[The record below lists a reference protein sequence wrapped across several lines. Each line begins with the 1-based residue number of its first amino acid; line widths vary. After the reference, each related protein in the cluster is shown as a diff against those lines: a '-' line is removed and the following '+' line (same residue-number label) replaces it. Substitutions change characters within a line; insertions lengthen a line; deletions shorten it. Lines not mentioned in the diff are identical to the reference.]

1 MNFFSVIACFSEKI
15 SKFAANF
22 KNMQEDK
29 SDIMDEDL
37 LEGESYNSS
46 SEVNEVYPNAEVRVT
61 RAQYST
67 LHIKRLVEERK
78 ELIIDPDFQRGNVW
92 AKKQGAELVESIL
105 MGIPI
110 PVMYLFEMRDGKKQ
124 VVDGRQRISA
134 ILDFLNNKLVLR
146 DLKILVGYNDCRFS
160 DLDAKMQGIFEDSQM
175 YFYIIQPPTPERVK
189 YDIFDRVNRGGT
201 RLTNQE
207 MRNALYRGKST
218 RLISE
223 LSKTDEFLRAT
234 GRGISPKR
242 MKDNYVILRS
252 ISFYLLFQKSETVLE
267 QNGEA
272 IEYKS
277 DIDDFLAKMMIFI
290 NEKASDELI
299 ADCKTMF
306 LRAMNNSYEIM
317 GEDAYRFAAYEEKDG
332 RPRKRPINMPLF
344 EMLVYIFSYECVSVN
359 PQITRNSINRFKA
372 SYDYQNMLMSNVDSS
387 TNVAERFN
395 AAKKLIEQIKN
406 DTANNH
412 Q

>member
-1 MNFFSVIACFSEKI
+1 MS
-15 SKFAANF
+15 
-22 KNMQEDK
+22 EDK
-29 SDIMDEDL
+29 NINMEEDL

-46 SEVNEVYPNAEVRVT
+46 AEVNEVYPNAEVRVT

-67 LHIKRLVEERK
+67 LHIKRLVEDRK

-110 PVMYLFEMRDGKKQ
+110 PVMYLFEMRDGSKQ
-124 VVDGRQRISA
+124 VVDGRQRIAA
-134 ILDFLNNKLVLR
+134 ILDFLNDKLILR
-146 DLKILVGYNDCRFS
+146 DLKILPEYNNFKFS

-223 LSKTDEFLRAT
+223 LSKSEEFLRAT
-234 GRGISPKR
+234 GHGISSKR
-242 MKDNYVILRS
+242 QKDNYVVLRS
-252 ISFYLLFQKSETVLE
+252 ISFYLLYKKSEIVLK
-267 QNGEA
+267 QNGES

-299 ADCKTMF
+299 ADCRAMF
-306 LRAMNNSYEIM
+306 LRTMNNSYDIM
-317 GEDAYRFAAYEEKDG
+317 GEDAYRFAAYEDENGKS
-332 RPRKRPINMPLF
+332 RKRPINMPLF
-344 EMLVYIFSYECVSVN
+344 EMLVFIFSDDCVTTNKLV
-359 PQITRNSINRFKA
+359 TRNAINKFKE
-372 SYDYQNMLMSNVDSS
+372 SYDYQKMLMSNVDSS
-387 TNVAERFN
+387 TNVTERFTT
-395 AAKKLIEQIKN
+395 ALKLIKQIKD
-406 DTANNH
+406 DTSNNN

>member
-1 MNFFSVIACFSEKI
+1 MS
-15 SKFAANF
+15 
-22 KNMQEDK
+22 EDK
-29 SDIMDEDL
+29 NINMEEDL

-46 SEVNEVYPNAEVRVT
+46 AEVNEVYPNAEVRVT

-67 LHIKRLVEERK
+67 LHIKRLVEDRK

-110 PVMYLFEMRDGKKQ
+110 PVMYLFEMRDGSKQ
-124 VVDGRQRISA
+124 VVDGRQRIAA
-134 ILDFLNNKLVLR
+134 ILDFLNDKLILR
-146 DLKILVGYNDCRFS
+146 DLKILPEYNNFKFS

-223 LSKTDEFLRAT
+223 LSKSEEFLRAT
-234 GRGISPKR
+234 GHGISSKR
-242 MKDNYVILRS
+242 QKDNYVVLRS
-252 ISFYLLFQKSETVLE
+252 ISFYLLYKKSEIVLR
-267 QNGEA
+267 QNGES

-299 ADCKTMF
+299 ADCRAMF
-306 LRAMNNSYEIM
+306 LRAMNNSYDIM
-317 GEDAYRFAAYEEKDG
+317 GEDAYRFAAYEDENGKS
-332 RPRKRPINMPLF
+332 RKRPINMPLF
-344 EMLVYIFSYECVSVN
+344 EMLVFIFSDDCVTTNKLV
-359 PQITRNSINRFKA
+359 TRNAINKFKE
-372 SYDYQNMLMSNVDSS
+372 SYDYQKMLMSNVDSS
-387 TNVAERFN
+387 TNVTERFTT
-395 AAKKLIEQIKN
+395 ALKLIKQIKD
-406 DTANNH
+406 DTSNNN

>member
-1 MNFFSVIACFSEKI
+1 
-15 SKFAANF
+15 
-22 KNMQEDK
+22 MQEDR
-29 SDIMDEDL
+29 DIDRYDDL

-46 SEVNEVYPNAEVRVT
+46 AEVNEVYPNAEVRVT

-67 LHIKRLVEERK
+67 LHIKRLVEDRK

-105 MGIPI
+105 MGLPI

-134 ILDFLNNKLVLR
+134 ILDFLNDKLVLK
-146 DLKILVGYNDCRFS
+146 DLKILPEYNDCKFS

-223 LSKTDEFLRAT
+223 LSKTEEFLRAT
-234 GRGISPKR
+234 GHGISPKR
-242 MKDNYVILRS
+242 KKDNYVVLRT
-252 ISFYLLFQKSETVLE
+252 ISFYLLYRKADVVLK

-299 ADCKTMF
+299 ADCRTMF
-306 LRAMNNSYEIM
+306 LRAMNNSYRIM
-317 GEDAYRFAAYEEKDG
+317 GEDAYRFAAYEDESGKS
-332 RPRKRPINMPLF
+332 RKRPINMPLF
-344 EMLVYIFSYECVSVN
+344 EMLAYIFSDDCVTNNS
-359 PQITRNSINRFKA
+359 QITRDAINKFKDT
-372 SYDYQNMLMSNVDSS
+372 YDYQKMLMSNVDSS
-387 TNVAERFN
+387 TNVTERFST
-395 AAKKLIEQIKN
+395 AKKLLEQIKH
-406 DTANNH
+406 DTANID
-412 Q
+412 

>member
-1 MNFFSVIACFSEKI
+1 
-15 SKFAANF
+15 
-22 KNMQEDK
+22 MQEDR
-29 SDIMDEDL
+29 DIDRYDDL

-46 SEVNEVYPNAEVRVT
+46 AEVNEVYPNAEVRVT

-67 LHIKRLVEERK
+67 LHIKRLVEDRK

-134 ILDFLNNKLVLR
+134 ILDFLNDKLVLK
-146 DLKILVGYNDCRFS
+146 DLKILPEYNDCKFS

-223 LSKTDEFLRAT
+223 LSKTEEFLRAT
-234 GRGISPKR
+234 GHGISPKR
-242 MKDNYVILRS
+242 KKDNYVILRT
-252 ISFYLLFQKSETVLE
+252 ISFYLLYRKADVVLK

-299 ADCKTMF
+299 ADCRTMF
-306 LRAMNNSYEIM
+306 LRAMNNSYRIM
-317 GEDAYRFAAYEEKDG
+317 GEDAYRFAAYEDG
-332 RPRKRPINMPLF
+332 SGKSRKRPINMPLF
-344 EMLVYIFSYECVSVN
+344 EMLAYIFSDDCVTNNS
-359 PQITRNSINRFKA
+359 QITRDAINKFKDT
-372 SYDYQNMLMSNVDSS
+372 YDYQKMLMSNVDSS
-387 TNVAERFN
+387 TNVSERFST
-395 AAKKLIEQIKN
+395 AKKLLEQIKH
-406 DTANNH
+406 DTANID
-412 Q
+412 

>member
-1 MNFFSVIACFSEKI
+1 
-15 SKFAANF
+15 
-22 KNMQEDK
+22 MQEDR
-29 SDIMDEDL
+29 DIDRYDDL

-46 SEVNEVYPNAEVRVT
+46 AEVNEVYPNAEVRVT

-67 LHIKRLVEERK
+67 LHIKRLVEDRK

-134 ILDFLNNKLVLR
+134 ILDFLNDKLVLK
-146 DLKILVGYNDCRFS
+146 DLKILPEYNDCKFS

-223 LSKTDEFLRAT
+223 LSKTEEFLRAT
-234 GRGISPKR
+234 GHGISPKR
-242 MKDNYVILRS
+242 KKDNYVVLRT
-252 ISFYLLFQKSETVLE
+252 ISFYLLYRKADIVLK

-299 ADCKTMF
+299 ADCRTMF
-306 LRAMNNSYEIM
+306 LRAMNNSYRIM
-317 GEDAYRFAAYEEKDG
+317 GEDAYRFAAYEDESGKS
-332 RPRKRPINMPLF
+332 RKRPINMPLF
-344 EMLVYIFSYECVSVN
+344 EMLAYIFSDDCVTNNS
-359 PQITRNSINRFKA
+359 QITRDAINKFKDT
-372 SYDYQNMLMSNVDSS
+372 YDYQKMLMSNVDSS
-387 TNVAERFN
+387 TNVSERFST
-395 AAKKLIEQIKN
+395 AKKLLEQIKH
-406 DTANNH
+406 DTANID
-412 Q
+412 

>member
-1 MNFFSVIACFSEKI
+1 
-15 SKFAANF
+15 
-22 KNMQEDK
+22 MQKDNDINKEDV
-29 SDIMDEDL
+29 L

-46 SEVNEVYPNAEVRVT
+46 AEVNEVYPNAEVRVT

-134 ILDFLNNKLVLR
+134 ILDFLNDKLVLR
-146 DLKILVGYNDCRFS
+146 DLKILPEYNDCKFS
-160 DLDAKMQGIFEDSQM
+160 DLDVKMQGIFEDSQM

-223 LSKTDEFLRAT
+223 LSKSEEFLRAT
-234 GRGISPKR
+234 GHGISPKR
-242 MKDNYVILRS
+242 QKDNYVVLRT
-252 ISFYLLFQKSETVLE
+252 ISFYLLYKKFDLIIK
-267 QNGEA
+267 QNGEP

-299 ADCKTMF
+299 ADCRTMF
-306 LRAMNNSYEIM
+306 LRAMNNSYDIM
-317 GEDAYRFAAYEEKDG
+317 GEDAYRFDAYEDEYG
-332 RPRKRPINMPLF
+332 ESRKRPINMPLF
-344 EMLVYIFSYECVSVN
+344 EMLVYIFSDDCVTKNIKVTRIA
-359 PQITRNSINRFKA
+359 ITKFKDT
-372 SYDYQNMLMSNVDSS
+372 YDYQKMLMNNVDSS
-387 TNVAERFN
+387 TNVTERFS
-395 AAKKLIEQIKN
+395 AAKKLLEQIRY
-406 DTANNH
+406 DTANNN
-412 Q
+412 

>member
-1 MNFFSVIACFSEKI
+1 
-15 SKFAANF
+15 
-22 KNMQEDK
+22 MQEDR
-29 SDIMDEDL
+29 DIDRYDDL

-46 SEVNEVYPNAEVRVT
+46 AEVNEVYPNAEVRVT

-67 LHIKRLVEERK
+67 LHIKRLVEDRK

-134 ILDFLNNKLVLR
+134 ILDFLNDKLVLK
-146 DLKILVGYNDCRFS
+146 DLKILPEYNDCKFS

-223 LSKTDEFLRAT
+223 LSKAEEFLRAT
-234 GRGISPKR
+234 GHGISPKR
-242 MKDNYVILRS
+242 KKDNYVVLRT
-252 ISFYLLFQKSETVLE
+252 ISFYLLYKKADVVLK

-299 ADCKTMF
+299 ADCRTMF
-306 LRAMNNSYEIM
+306 LRAMNNSYRIM
-317 GEDAYRFAAYEEKDG
+317 GEDAYRFAAYEDESGKS
-332 RPRKRPINMPLF
+332 RKRPINMPLF
-344 EMLVYIFSYECVSVN
+344 EMLAYVFSDDCVTNNS
-359 PQITRNSINRFKA
+359 QITRDAINKFKDT
-372 SYDYQNMLMSNVDSS
+372 YDYQKMLMSNVDSS
-387 TNVAERFN
+387 TNVSERFST
-395 AAKKLIEQIKN
+395 AKKLLEQIKH
-406 DTANNH
+406 DTANID
-412 Q
+412 

>member
-1 MNFFSVIACFSEKI
+1 
-15 SKFAANF
+15 
-22 KNMQEDK
+22 MQEDR
-29 SDIMDEDL
+29 DIDRYDDL

-46 SEVNEVYPNAEVRVT
+46 AEVNEVYPNAEVRLT

-67 LHIKRLVEERK
+67 LHIKRLVEDRK

-134 ILDFLNNKLVLR
+134 ILDFLNDKLVLK
-146 DLKILVGYNDCRFS
+146 DLKILPEYNDCKFS

-223 LSKTDEFLRAT
+223 LSKTEEFLRAT
-234 GRGISPKR
+234 GHGISPKR
-242 MKDNYVILRS
+242 KKDNYVILRT
-252 ISFYLLFQKSETVLE
+252 ISFYLLYRKADVVLK

-299 ADCKTMF
+299 ADCRTMF
-306 LRAMNNSYEIM
+306 LRAMNNSYRIM
-317 GEDAYRFAAYEEKDG
+317 GEDAYRFAAYEDESGKS
-332 RPRKRPINMPLF
+332 RKRPINMPLF
-344 EMLVYIFSYECVSVN
+344 EMLAYIFSDDCVTNNS
-359 PQITRNSINRFKA
+359 QITRDAINKFKDT
-372 SYDYQNMLMSNVDSS
+372 YDYQKMLMSNVDSS
-387 TNVAERFN
+387 TNVSERFST
-395 AAKKLIEQIKN
+395 AKKLLEQIKH
-406 DTANNH
+406 DTANID
-412 Q
+412 

>member
-1 MNFFSVIACFSEKI
+1 ME
-15 SKFAANF
+15 
-22 KNMQEDK
+22 
-29 SDIMDEDL
+29 EDL

-46 SEVNEVYPNAEVRVT
+46 AEVNEVYPNAEVRVT

-67 LHIKRLVEERK
+67 LHIKRLVEDRK

-110 PVMYLFEMRDGKKQ
+110 PVMYLFEMRDGSKQ
-124 VVDGRQRISA
+124 VVDGRQRIAA
-134 ILDFLNNKLVLR
+134 ILDFLNDKLILR
-146 DLKILVGYNDCRFS
+146 DLKILPEYNNFKFS

-223 LSKTDEFLRAT
+223 LSKSEEFLRAT
-234 GRGISPKR
+234 GHGISSKR
-242 MKDNYVILRS
+242 QKDNYVVLRS
-252 ISFYLLFQKSETVLE
+252 ISFYLLYKKSEIVLK
-267 QNGEA
+267 QNGES

-299 ADCKTMF
+299 ADCRAMF
-306 LRAMNNSYEIM
+306 LRAMNNSYDIM
-317 GEDAYRFAAYEEKDG
+317 GEDAYRFAAYEDENGKS
-332 RPRKRPINMPLF
+332 RKRPINMPLF
-344 EMLVYIFSYECVSVN
+344 EMLVFIFSDDCVTTNKLV
-359 PQITRNSINRFKA
+359 TRNAINKFKE
-372 SYDYQNMLMSNVDSS
+372 SYDYQKMLMSNVDSS
-387 TNVAERFN
+387 TNVTERFTT
-395 AAKKLIEQIKN
+395 ALKLIKQIKD
-406 DTANNH
+406 DTSNNN

>member
-1 MNFFSVIACFSEKI
+1 
-15 SKFAANF
+15 
-22 KNMQEDK
+22 MQEDR
-29 SDIMDEDL
+29 DIDRYDDL

-46 SEVNEVYPNAEVRVT
+46 AEVNEVYPNAEVRVT

-67 LHIKRLVEERK
+67 LHIKRLVEDRK

-134 ILDFLNNKLVLR
+134 ILDFLNDKLVLKN
-146 DLKILVGYNDCRFS
+146 LKILPEYNDCKFS

-223 LSKTDEFLRAT
+223 LSKTEEFLRAT
-234 GRGISPKR
+234 GHGISPKR
-242 MKDNYVILRS
+242 KKDNYVVLRT
-252 ISFYLLFQKSETVLE
+252 ISFYLLYRKADVVLK

-299 ADCKTMF
+299 ADCRTMF
-306 LRAMNNSYEIM
+306 LRAMNNSYRIM
-317 GEDAYRFAAYEEKDG
+317 GEDAYRFAAYEDESGKS
-332 RPRKRPINMPLF
+332 RKRPINMPLF
-344 EMLVYIFSYECVSVN
+344 EMLAYIFSDDCVTNNS
-359 PQITRNSINRFKA
+359 QITRDAINKFKDT
-372 SYDYQNMLMSNVDSS
+372 YDYQKMLMSNVDSS
-387 TNVAERFN
+387 TNVTERFST
-395 AAKKLIEQIKN
+395 AKKLLEQIKH
-406 DTANNH
+406 DTANID
-412 Q
+412 

>member
-1 MNFFSVIACFSEKI
+1 
-15 SKFAANF
+15 
-22 KNMQEDK
+22 MQEDR
-29 SDIMDEDL
+29 DIDRYDDL

-46 SEVNEVYPNAEVRVT
+46 AEVNEVYPNAEVRVT

-67 LHIKRLVEERK
+67 LHIKRLVEDRK

-134 ILDFLNNKLVLR
+134 ILDFLNDKLVLK
-146 DLKILVGYNDCRFS
+146 DLKILPEYNDCKFS

-223 LSKTDEFLRAT
+223 LSKAEEFFRAT
-234 GRGISPKR
+234 GHGISPKR
-242 MKDNYVILRS
+242 KKDNYVVLRT
-252 ISFYLLFQKSETVLE
+252 ISFYLLYKKADVVLK

-299 ADCKTMF
+299 ADCRTMF
-306 LRAMNNSYEIM
+306 LRAMNNSYRIM
-317 GEDAYRFAAYEEKDG
+317 GEDAYRFAAYEDESGKS
-332 RPRKRPINMPLF
+332 RKRPINMPLF
-344 EMLVYIFSYECVSVN
+344 EMLAYVFSDDCVTNNS
-359 PQITRNSINRFKA
+359 QITRDAINKFKDT
-372 SYDYQNMLMSNVDSS
+372 YDYQKMLMSNVDSS
-387 TNVAERFN
+387 TNVSERFST
-395 AAKKLIEQIKN
+395 AKKLLEQIKH
-406 DTANNH
+406 DTANID
-412 Q
+412 

>member
-1 MNFFSVIACFSEKI
+1 MS
-15 SKFAANF
+15 
-22 KNMQEDK
+22 EDK
-29 SDIMDEDL
+29 NINMEEDL

-46 SEVNEVYPNAEVRVT
+46 AEVNEVYPNAEVRVT

-67 LHIKRLVEERK
+67 LHIKRLVEDRK

-110 PVMYLFEMRDGKKQ
+110 PVMYLFEMRDGSKQ
-124 VVDGRQRISA
+124 VVDGRQRIAA
-134 ILDFLNNKLVLR
+134 ILDFLNDKLILR
-146 DLKILVGYNDCRFS
+146 DLRILPEYNNFKFS
-160 DLDAKMQGIFEDSQM
+160 DLDAKMQGIFEDSQL

-223 LSKTDEFLRAT
+223 LSKSEEFLRAT
-234 GRGISPKR
+234 GHGISSKR
-242 MKDNYVILRS
+242 QKDNYVVLRS
-252 ISFYLLFQKSETVLE
+252 ISFYLLYRKSEIVLK
-267 QNGEA
+267 QNGES

-299 ADCKTMF
+299 ADCRAMF
-306 LRAMNNSYEIM
+306 LRAMNNSYDIM
-317 GEDAYRFAAYEEKDG
+317 GEDAYRFAAYEDENGKS
-332 RPRKRPINMPLF
+332 RKRPINMPLF
-344 EMLVYIFSYECVSVN
+344 EMLVFIFSDDCVTTNKLV
-359 PQITRNSINRFKA
+359 TRNAINKFKE
-372 SYDYQNMLMSNVDSS
+372 SYDYQKMLMSNVDSS
-387 TNVAERFN
+387 TNVTERFTT
-395 AAKKLIEQIKN
+395 ALKLIKQIKD
-406 DTANNH
+406 DTSNNN

>member
-1 MNFFSVIACFSEKI
+1 MP
-15 SKFAANF
+15 
-22 KNMQEDK
+22 EDK
-29 SDIMDEDL
+29 NINIDEDF

-46 SEVNEVYPNAEVRVT
+46 KEVTEVYPNAEVRVT

-67 LHIKRLVEERK
+67 LHIKRLVEDRK

-92 AKKQGAELVESIL
+92 AKKQGSELVESIL

-110 PVMYLFEMRDGKKQ
+110 PVMYLFEMKDGKKQ
-124 VVDGRQRISA
+124 VVDGRQRITA
-134 ILDFLNNKLVLR
+134 ILDFLNGKLVLK
-146 DLKILVGYNDCRFS
+146 DLKILPSYNNCKFS
-160 DLDAKMQGIFEDSQM
+160 DLDMKMQGLFEDSQM

-223 LSKTDEFLRAT
+223 LSKSEEFLKAT
-234 GRGISPKR
+234 GNGISSKR
-242 MKDNYVILRS
+242 QKDNYVILRS
-252 ISFYLLFQKSETVLE
+252 ISFWLLYRKWDVVLA

-299 ADCKTMF
+299 AECRSMF
-306 LRAMNNSYEIM
+306 LRAMKNSFEIM
-317 GEDAYRFAAYEEKDG
+317 GEDAYRFAAYKDENG
-332 RPRKRPINMPLF
+332 KSRKRPINMPLF
-344 EMLVYIFSYECVSVN
+344 EMLVYVFSDECVSIDSQV
-359 PQITRNSINRFKA
+359 TRKAIAKFKNTF
-372 SYDYQNMLMSNVDSS
+372 DYQKMLMSNVDSS
-387 TNVAERFN
+387 TNVVGRFE
-395 AAKKLIEQIKN
+395 AALNLIEQIKK
-406 DTANNH
+406 
-412 Q
+412 

>member
-1 MNFFSVIACFSEKI
+1 MIISRKKFNF
-15 SKFAANF
+15 AN
-22 KNMQEDK
+22 KELHKDVLYMQENIDNNIN
-29 SDIMDEDL
+29 SDSDL

-46 SEVNEVYPNAEVRVT
+46 AEVKEVYPNAEVRVT

-67 LHIKRLVEERK
+67 LHIKRLVENRE
-78 ELIIDPDFQRGNVW
+78 ELIIDPDFQRENVW
-92 AKKQGAELVESIL
+92 KNKQGAELVESIL

-134 ILDFLNNKLVLR
+134 ILDFLNDKLVLK
-146 DLKILVGYNDCRFS
+146 DLKILPEYNLCKFS

-218 RLISE
+218 KLISD
-223 LSKTDEFLRAT
+223 LSKSEPFLKAT
-234 GRGISPKR
+234 GRGISSNR
-242 MKDNYVILRS
+242 QKDNYVILRS
-252 ISFYLLFQKSETVLE
+252 ISFYLLYRKSDLVLE
-267 QNGEA
+267 QNGEP
-272 IEYKS
+272 IDYKS

-299 ADCKTMF
+299 EDCRSMF
-306 LRAMNNSYEIM
+306 LRAMNNSYDIM
-317 GEDAYRFAAYEEKDG
+317 GEDAYRFAAYEDENGKS
-332 RPRKRPINMPLF
+332 RKRPINMPLF
-344 EMLVYIFSYECVSVN
+344 EMLVYIFSDSSVTKN
-359 PQITRNSINRFKA
+359 TLITRNAINKFKE
-372 SYDYQNMLMSNVDSS
+372 SYDRKIMMMSNVDSS
-387 TNVAERFN
+387 TNVTERFTN
-395 AAKKLIEQIKN
+395 AKEIIKQIIH
-406 DTANNH
+406 DTSNNN

>member
-1 MNFFSVIACFSEKI
+1 
-15 SKFAANF
+15 
-22 KNMQEDK
+22 MQEDR
-29 SDIMDEDL
+29 DIDRYDDL

-46 SEVNEVYPNAEVRVT
+46 AEVNEVYPNAEVRVT

-67 LHIKRLVEERK
+67 LHIKRLVEDRK

-134 ILDFLNNKLVLR
+134 ILDFLNDKLVLK
-146 DLKILVGYNDCRFS
+146 DLKILPEYNDCKFS

-223 LSKTDEFLRAT
+223 LSKTEEFLRAT
-234 GRGISPKR
+234 GHGISPKR
-242 MKDNYVILRS
+242 KKDNYVVLRT
-252 ISFYLLFQKSETVLE
+252 ISFYLLYRKADVVLK

-299 ADCKTMF
+299 ADCRTMF
-306 LRAMNNSYEIM
+306 LCAMNNSYRIM
-317 GEDAYRFAAYEEKDG
+317 GEDAYRFVAYEDESGKS
-332 RPRKRPINMPLF
+332 RKRPINMPLF
-344 EMLVYIFSYECVSVN
+344 EMLAYIFSDDCVTNNS
-359 PQITRNSINRFKA
+359 QITRDAINKFKDT
-372 SYDYQNMLMSNVDSS
+372 YDYQKMLMSNVDSS
-387 TNVAERFN
+387 TNVTERFST
-395 AAKKLIEQIKN
+395 AKKLLEQIKH
-406 DTANNH
+406 DTANID
-412 Q
+412 

>member
-1 MNFFSVIACFSEKI
+1 
-15 SKFAANF
+15 
-22 KNMQEDK
+22 MQEDPYVNK
-29 SDIMDEDL
+29 DEEL

-46 SEVNEVYPNAEVRVT
+46 SEVNQVYPNAEVRVT

-78 ELIIDPDFQRGNVW
+78 ELVIDPDFQRGNVW

-134 ILDFLNNKLVLR
+134 ILDFLNDKLFLK
-146 DLKILVGYNDCRFS
+146 DLKILPEYNDCKFS

-223 LSKTDEFLRAT
+223 LSKTEEFLKAT
-234 GRGISPKR
+234 GHGISPKR
-242 MKDNYVILRS
+242 KKDHYVILRT
-252 ISFYLLFQKSETVLE
+252 ISFYLLYKKADIVLA
-267 QNGEA
+267 QNGEI

-277 DIDDFLAKMMIFI
+277 DIDDFLAKMMVFV

-299 ADCKTMF
+299 DDCRKKF
-306 LRAMNNSYEIM
+306 LCAMNNSYSIM
-317 GEDAYRFAAYEEKDG
+317 GEDAYRFAAFEDENGKS
-332 RPRKRPINMPLF
+332 RKRPINMPLF
-344 EMLVYIFSYECVSVN
+344 EMLAYIFSDDCVTN
-359 PQITRNSINRFKA
+359 NTQITRDTINKFKDT
-372 SYDYQNMLMSNVDSS
+372 YEYQKMLMSNVDSS
-387 TNVAERFN
+387 TNVTERFST
-395 AAKKLIEQIKN
+395 AKKLLEQIKH
-406 DTANNH
+406 DTANIY
-412 Q
+412 

>member
-1 MNFFSVIACFSEKI
+1 MP
-15 SKFAANF
+15 
-22 KNMQEDK
+22 EDK
-29 SDIMDEDL
+29 NINIDEDF

-46 SEVNEVYPNAEVRVT
+46 KEVTEVYPNAEVRVT

-67 LHIKRLVEERK
+67 LHIKRLVEDRK

-92 AKKQGAELVESIL
+92 AKKQGSELVESIL

-110 PVMYLFEMRDGKKQ
+110 PVMYLFEMKDGKKQ
-124 VVDGRQRISA
+124 VVDGRQRITA
-134 ILDFLNNKLVLR
+134 ILDFLNGKLVLK
-146 DLKILVGYNDCRFS
+146 DLKILPSYNNCKFS
-160 DLDAKMQGIFEDSQM
+160 DLDMKMQGLFEDSQM

-223 LSKTDEFLRAT
+223 LSKSEEFLKAT
-234 GRGISPKR
+234 GYGISSKR
-242 MKDNYVILRS
+242 QKDNYVILRS
-252 ISFYLLFQKSETVLE
+252 ISFWLLYRKWEVVLA

-299 ADCKTMF
+299 AECRSMF
-306 LRAMNNSYEIM
+306 LRAMKNSFEIM
-317 GEDAYRFAAYEEKDG
+317 GEDAYRFAAYKDENG
-332 RPRKRPINMPLF
+332 KSRKRPINMPLF
-344 EMLVYIFSYECVSVN
+344 EMLVYVFSDECVSIDSQV
-359 PQITRNSINRFKA
+359 TRMAIAKFKNTF
-372 SYDYQNMLMSNVDSS
+372 DYQKMLMSNVDSS
-387 TNVAERFN
+387 TNVVGRFE
-395 AAKKLIEQIKN
+395 AARNLIEQIKK
-406 DTANNH
+406 
-412 Q
+412 

>member
-1 MNFFSVIACFSEKI
+1 
-15 SKFAANF
+15 
-22 KNMQEDK
+22 MQEDR
-29 SDIMDEDL
+29 DIDRYDDL

-46 SEVNEVYPNAEVRVT
+46 AEVNEVYPNAEVRVT

-67 LHIKRLVEERK
+67 LHIKRLVEDRK

-134 ILDFLNNKLVLR
+134 ILDFLNDKLVLK
-146 DLKILVGYNDCRFS
+146 DLKILPEYNDCKFS

-223 LSKTDEFLRAT
+223 LSKTEEFLRAT
-234 GRGISPKR
+234 GHGISPKR
-242 MKDNYVILRS
+242 KKDNYVVLRT
-252 ISFYLLFQKSETVLE
+252 ISFYLLYRKADVVLK

-277 DIDDFLAKMMIFI
+277 DIDDLLAKMMIFI

-299 ADCKTMF
+299 ADCRTMF
-306 LRAMNNSYEIM
+306 LRAMNNSYRIM
-317 GEDAYRFAAYEEKDG
+317 GEDAYRFAAYEDESGKS
-332 RPRKRPINMPLF
+332 RKRPINMPLF
-344 EMLVYIFSYECVSVN
+344 EMLAYIFSDDCVTNNS
-359 PQITRNSINRFKA
+359 QITRDAINKFKDT
-372 SYDYQNMLMSNVDSS
+372 YDYQKMLMSNVDSS
-387 TNVAERFN
+387 TNVTERFST
-395 AAKKLIEQIKN
+395 AKKLLEQIKH
-406 DTANNH
+406 DTANID
-412 Q
+412 

>member
-1 MNFFSVIACFSEKI
+1 
-15 SKFAANF
+15 
-22 KNMQEDK
+22 MQEDR
-29 SDIMDEDL
+29 DIDRYDDL

-46 SEVNEVYPNAEVRVT
+46 AEVNEVYPNAEVRVT

-67 LHIKRLVEERK
+67 LHIKRLVEDRK

-134 ILDFLNNKLVLR
+134 ILDFLNDKLVLK
-146 DLKILVGYNDCRFS
+146 DLKILPEYNDCKFS

-223 LSKTDEFLRAT
+223 LSKTEEFLRAT
-234 GRGISPKR
+234 GHGISPKR
-242 MKDNYVILRS
+242 KKDNYVVLRT
-252 ISFYLLFQKSETVLE
+252 ISFYLLYRKADVVLK

-299 ADCKTMF
+299 ADCRTMF
-306 LRAMNNSYEIM
+306 LRAMNNSYRIM
-317 GEDAYRFAAYEEKDG
+317 GEDAYRFAAYEDESGKS
-332 RPRKRPINMPLF
+332 RKRPINMPLF
-344 EMLVYIFSYECVSVN
+344 EMLAYIFSDDCVTNNS
-359 PQITRNSINRFKA
+359 QITRDAINKFKDT
-372 SYDYQNMLMSNVDSS
+372 YDYQKMLISNVDSS
-387 TNVAERFN
+387 TNVSERFST
-395 AAKKLIEQIKN
+395 AKKLLEQIKH
-406 DTANNH
+406 DTANID
-412 Q
+412 

>member
-1 MNFFSVIACFSEKI
+1 
-15 SKFAANF
+15 
-22 KNMQEDK
+22 MQENIDNNIN
-29 SDIMDEDL
+29 SDSDL

-46 SEVNEVYPNAEVRVT
+46 AEVKEVYPNAEVRVT

-67 LHIKRLVEERK
+67 LHIKRLVENRE
-78 ELIIDPDFQRGNVW
+78 ELIIDPDFQRENVW
-92 AKKQGAELVESIL
+92 KNKQGAELVESIL

-134 ILDFLNNKLVLR
+134 ILDFLNDKLVLK
-146 DLKILVGYNDCRFS
+146 DLKILPEYNLCKFS

-218 RLISE
+218 KLISD
-223 LSKTDEFLRAT
+223 LSKSEPFLKAT
-234 GRGISPKR
+234 GRGISSNR
-242 MKDNYVILRS
+242 QKDNYVILRS
-252 ISFYLLFQKSETVLE
+252 ISFYLLYRKSDLVLE
-267 QNGEA
+267 QNGEP
-272 IEYKS
+272 IDYKS

-299 ADCKTMF
+299 EDCRSMF
-306 LRAMNNSYEIM
+306 LRAMNNSYYIM
-317 GEDAYRFAAYEEKDG
+317 GEDAYRFAAYEDENGKS
-332 RPRKRPINMPLF
+332 RKRPINMPLF
-344 EMLVYIFSYECVSVN
+344 EMLVYIFSDSSVTKN
-359 PQITRNSINRFKA
+359 TLITRNAINKFKE
-372 SYDYQNMLMSNVDSS
+372 SYDRKIMMMSNVDSS
-387 TNVAERFN
+387 TNVTERFTN
-395 AAKKLIEQIKN
+395 AKEIIKQIIH
-406 DTANNH
+406 DTSNNN

>member
-1 MNFFSVIACFSEKI
+1 MP
-15 SKFAANF
+15 
-22 KNMQEDK
+22 EDK
-29 SDIMDEDL
+29 NINIDEDF

-46 SEVNEVYPNAEVRVT
+46 KEVTEVYPNAEVRVT

-67 LHIKRLVEERK
+67 LHIKRLVEDRK

-92 AKKQGAELVESIL
+92 AKKQGSELVESIL

-110 PVMYLFEMRDGKKQ
+110 PVMYLFEMKDGKKQ
-124 VVDGRQRISA
+124 VVDGRQRITA
-134 ILDFLNNKLVLR
+134 ILDFLNGKLVLK
-146 DLKILVGYNDCRFS
+146 DLKILPSYNNCKFS
-160 DLDAKMQGIFEDSQM
+160 DLDMKMQGLFEDSQM

-223 LSKTDEFLRAT
+223 LSKSEEFLKAT
-234 GRGISPKR
+234 GNGISSKR
-242 MKDNYVILRS
+242 QKDNYVILRS
-252 ISFYLLFQKSETVLE
+252 ISFWLLYRKWDVVLA

-299 ADCKTMF
+299 AECRSMF
-306 LRAMNNSYEIM
+306 LRAMKNSFEIM
-317 GEDAYRFAAYEEKDG
+317 GEDAYRFAAYKDENG
-332 RPRKRPINMPLF
+332 KSRKRPINMPLF
-344 EMLVYIFSYECVSVN
+344 EMLVYVFSDECVSIDSQV
-359 PQITRNSINRFKA
+359 TRKAIAKFKNTF
-372 SYDYQNMLMSNVDSS
+372 DYQKMLMSNVDSS
-387 TNVAERFN
+387 TNVVGRFE
-395 AAKKLIEQIKN
+395 AARNLIEQIKK
-406 DTANNH
+406 
-412 Q
+412 

>member
-1 MNFFSVIACFSEKI
+1 
-15 SKFAANF
+15 
-22 KNMQEDK
+22 MQEDR
-29 SDIMDEDL
+29 DIDRYDDL

-46 SEVNEVYPNAEVRVT
+46 AEVNEVYPNAEVRVT

-67 LHIKRLVEERK
+67 LHIKRLVEDRK

-134 ILDFLNNKLVLR
+134 ILDFLNDKLVLK
-146 DLKILVGYNDCRFS
+146 DLKILPEYNDCKFS

-223 LSKTDEFLRAT
+223 LSKTEEFLRAT
-234 GRGISPKR
+234 GHGISPKR
-242 MKDNYVILRS
+242 KKDNYVVLRT
-252 ISFYLLFQKSETVLE
+252 ISFYLLYRKADVVLK

-299 ADCKTMF
+299 ADCRTIF
-306 LRAMNNSYEIM
+306 LRAMNNSYRIM
-317 GEDAYRFAAYEEKDG
+317 GEDAYRFAAYEDESGKS
-332 RPRKRPINMPLF
+332 RKRPINMPLF
-344 EMLVYIFSYECVSVN
+344 EMLAYIFSDDCVTNNS
-359 PQITRNSINRFKA
+359 QITRDAINKFKDT
-372 SYDYQNMLMSNVDSS
+372 YDYQKMLMSNVDSS
-387 TNVAERFN
+387 TNVSERFST
-395 AAKKLIEQIKN
+395 AKKLLEQIKH
-406 DTANNH
+406 DTANID
-412 Q
+412 

>member
-1 MNFFSVIACFSEKI
+1 MS
-15 SKFAANF
+15 
-22 KNMQEDK
+22 EDK
-29 SDIMDEDL
+29 NINMEEEL

-46 SEVNEVYPNAEVRVT
+46 AEVNEVYPNAEVRVT

-67 LHIKRLVEERK
+67 LHIKRLVEDRK

-110 PVMYLFEMRDGKKQ
+110 PVMYLFEMRDGSKQ
-124 VVDGRQRISA
+124 VVDGRQRIAA
-134 ILDFLNNKLVLR
+134 ILDFLNDKLILR
-146 DLKILVGYNDCRFS
+146 DLKILPEYNNFKFS

-223 LSKTDEFLRAT
+223 LSKSEEFLRAT
-234 GRGISPKR
+234 GHGISSKR
-242 MKDNYVILRS
+242 QKDNYVVLRS
-252 ISFYLLFQKSETVLE
+252 ISFYLLYKKSEIVLK
-267 QNGEA
+267 QNGES

-299 ADCKTMF
+299 ADCRAMF
-306 LRAMNNSYEIM
+306 LRAMNNSYDIM
-317 GEDAYRFAAYEEKDG
+317 GEDAYRFAAYEDENGKS
-332 RPRKRPINMPLF
+332 RKRPINMPLF
-344 EMLVYIFSYECVSVN
+344 EMLVFIFSDDCVTTNKLV
-359 PQITRNSINRFKA
+359 TRNAINKFKE
-372 SYDYQNMLMSNVDSS
+372 SYDYQKMLMSNVDSS
-387 TNVAERFN
+387 TNVTERFTT
-395 AAKKLIEQIKN
+395 ALKLIKQIKD
-406 DTANNH
+406 DTSNNN

>member
-1 MNFFSVIACFSEKI
+1 MS
-15 SKFAANF
+15 
-22 KNMQEDK
+22 EDK
-29 SDIMDEDL
+29 NINMEEDL

-46 SEVNEVYPNAEVRVT
+46 AEVNEVYPNAEVRVT

-67 LHIKRLVEERK
+67 LHIKRLVEDRK

-110 PVMYLFEMRDGKKQ
+110 PVMYLFEMRDGSKQ
-124 VVDGRQRISA
+124 VVDGRQRIAA
-134 ILDFLNNKLVLR
+134 ILDFLNDKLILR
-146 DLKILVGYNDCRFS
+146 DLRILPEYNNFKFS
-160 DLDAKMQGIFEDSQM
+160 DLDAKMQGIFEDAQM

-223 LSKTDEFLRAT
+223 LSKSEEVLRAT
-234 GRGISPKR
+234 GHGISSKR
-242 MKDNYVILRS
+242 QKDNYVVLRS
-252 ISFYLLFQKSETVLE
+252 ISFYLLYKKSEIVLK
-267 QNGEA
+267 QNGES

-299 ADCKTMF
+299 ADCRAMF
-306 LRAMNNSYEIM
+306 LRAMNNSYDIM
-317 GEDAYRFAAYEEKDG
+317 GEDAYRFAAYEDENGKS
-332 RPRKRPINMPLF
+332 RKRPINMPLF
-344 EMLVYIFSYECVSVN
+344 EMLVFIFSDDCVTTNKFV
-359 PQITRNSINRFKA
+359 TRNAINKFKE
-372 SYDYQNMLMSNVDSS
+372 SYDYQKMLMSNVDSS
-387 TNVAERFN
+387 TNVTERFTT
-395 AAKKLIEQIKN
+395 ALKLIKQIKD
-406 DTANNH
+406 DTSNNN

>member
-1 MNFFSVIACFSEKI
+1 MP
-15 SKFAANF
+15 
-22 KNMQEDK
+22 EDK
-29 SDIMDEDL
+29 NINIDEDF

-46 SEVNEVYPNAEVRVT
+46 KEVTEVYPNAEVRVT

-67 LHIKRLVEERK
+67 LHIKRLVEDRK

-92 AKKQGAELVESIL
+92 AKKQGSELVESIL

-110 PVMYLFEMRDGKKQ
+110 PVMYLFEMKDGKKQ
-124 VVDGRQRISA
+124 VVDGRQRITA
-134 ILDFLNNKLVLR
+134 ILDFLNGKLVLK
-146 DLKILVGYNDCRFS
+146 DLKILPSYNNCKFS
-160 DLDAKMQGIFEDSQM
+160 DLDMKMQGLFEDSQM

-223 LSKTDEFLRAT
+223 LSKSEEFLKAT
-234 GRGISPKR
+234 GNGISSKR
-242 MKDNYVILRS
+242 QKDNYVILRS
-252 ISFYLLFQKSETVLE
+252 ISFWLLYRKWDVVLA

-299 ADCKTMF
+299 AECRSMF
-306 LRAMNNSYEIM
+306 LRAMKNSFEIM
-317 GEDAYRFAAYEEKDG
+317 GEDAYRFAAYKDENG
-332 RPRKRPINMPLF
+332 KSKKRPINMPLF
-344 EMLVYIFSYECVSVN
+344 EMLVYVFSDECVSIDSQV
-359 PQITRNSINRFKA
+359 TRKAIAKFKNTF
-372 SYDYQNMLMSNVDSS
+372 DYQKMLMSNVDSS
-387 TNVAERFN
+387 TNVVGRFE
-395 AAKKLIEQIKN
+395 AARNLIEQIKK
-406 DTANNH
+406 
-412 Q
+412 

>member
-1 MNFFSVIACFSEKI
+1 
-15 SKFAANF
+15 
-22 KNMQEDK
+22 MQEDR
-29 SDIMDEDL
+29 DIDRYDDL
-37 LEGESYNSS
+37 LEGESYNFSA
-46 SEVNEVYPNAEVRVT
+46 EVNEVYPNAEVRVT

-67 LHIKRLVEERK
+67 LHIKRLVEDRK

-134 ILDFLNNKLVLR
+134 ILDFLNDKLVLK
-146 DLKILVGYNDCRFS
+146 DLKILPEYNDCKFS

-223 LSKTDEFLRAT
+223 LSKTEEFLRAT
-234 GRGISPKR
+234 GHGISPKR
-242 MKDNYVILRS
+242 KKDNYVILRT
-252 ISFYLLFQKSETVLE
+252 ISFYLLYRKADVVLK

-299 ADCKTMF
+299 ADCRTMF
-306 LRAMNNSYEIM
+306 LRAMNNSYRIM
-317 GEDAYRFAAYEEKDG
+317 GEDAYRFAAYEDESGKS
-332 RPRKRPINMPLF
+332 RKRPINMPLF
-344 EMLVYIFSYECVSVN
+344 EMLAYIFSDDCVTNNS
-359 PQITRNSINRFKA
+359 QITRDAINKFKDT
-372 SYDYQNMLMSNVDSS
+372 YDYQKMLMSNVDSS
-387 TNVAERFN
+387 TNVSERFST
-395 AAKKLIEQIKN
+395 AKKLLEQIKH
-406 DTANNH
+406 DTANID
-412 Q
+412 

>member
-1 MNFFSVIACFSEKI
+1 ME
-15 SKFAANF
+15 
-22 KNMQEDK
+22 
-29 SDIMDEDL
+29 EDL

-46 SEVNEVYPNAEVRVT
+46 AEVNEVYPNAEVRVT

-67 LHIKRLVEERK
+67 LHIKRLVEDRK

-110 PVMYLFEMRDGKKQ
+110 PVMYLFEMRDGSKQ
-124 VVDGRQRISA
+124 VVDGRQRIAA
-134 ILDFLNNKLVLR
+134 ILDFLNDKLILR
-146 DLKILVGYNDCRFS
+146 DLKILPEYNNFKFS

-223 LSKTDEFLRAT
+223 LSKSEEFLRAT
-234 GRGISPKR
+234 GHGISSKR
-242 MKDNYVILRS
+242 QKDNYVVLRS
-252 ISFYLLFQKSETVLE
+252 ISFYLLYKKSEFVLK
-267 QNGEA
+267 QNGES

-299 ADCKTMF
+299 ADCRAMF
-306 LRAMNNSYEIM
+306 LRAMNNSYDIM
-317 GEDAYRFAAYEEKDG
+317 GEDAYRFAAYEDENGKS
-332 RPRKRPINMPLF
+332 RKRPINMPLF
-344 EMLVYIFSYECVSVN
+344 EMLVFIFSDDCVTTNKFV
-359 PQITRNSINRFKA
+359 TRNAINKFKE
-372 SYDYQNMLMSNVDSS
+372 SYDYQKMLMSNVDSS
-387 TNVAERFN
+387 TNVTERFTT
-395 AAKKLIEQIKN
+395 ALKLIKQIKD
-406 DTANNH
+406 DTSNNN

>member
-1 MNFFSVIACFSEKI
+1 
-15 SKFAANF
+15 
-22 KNMQEDK
+22 MQEDR
-29 SDIMDEDL
+29 DIDRYDDL

-46 SEVNEVYPNAEVRVT
+46 AEVNEVYPNAEVRVT

-67 LHIKRLVEERK
+67 LHIKRLVEDRK

-134 ILDFLNNKLVLR
+134 ILDFLNDKLVLK
-146 DLKILVGYNDCRFS
+146 DLKILPEYNDCKFS

-223 LSKTDEFLRAT
+223 LSKTEEFLRAT
-234 GRGISPKR
+234 GHGISPKR
-242 MKDNYVILRS
+242 KKDNYVILRT
-252 ISFYLLFQKSETVLE
+252 ISFYLLYRKADVVLK

-299 ADCKTMF
+299 ADCRTMF
-306 LRAMNNSYEIM
+306 LRAMNNSYRIM
-317 GEDAYRFAAYEEKDG
+317 GEDAYRFAAYEDESGKS
-332 RPRKRPINMPLF
+332 RKRPINMPLF
-344 EMLVYIFSYECVSVN
+344 EMLAYIFSDDCVTNNS
-359 PQITRNSINRFKA
+359 QITRDAINKFKDT
-372 SYDYQNMLMSNVDSS
+372 YDYQKMLMSNVDSS
-387 TNVAERFN
+387 TNVSERFST
-395 AAKKLIEQIKN
+395 AKKLLEQIKH
-406 DTANNH
+406 DTANFD
-412 Q
+412 

>member
-1 MNFFSVIACFSEKI
+1 MS
-15 SKFAANF
+15 
-22 KNMQEDK
+22 EDK
-29 SDIMDEDL
+29 NINMEEDL

-46 SEVNEVYPNAEVRVT
+46 AEVNEVYPNAEVRVT

-67 LHIKRLVEERK
+67 LHIKRLVEDRK

-110 PVMYLFEMRDGKKQ
+110 PVMYLFEVKDGKKQ
-124 VVDGRQRISA
+124 VVDGRQRITA
-134 ILDFLNNKLVLR
+134 ILDFLNDKLVLR
-146 DLKILVGYNDCRFS
+146 DLKILPKYNDCRFS

-223 LSKTDEFLRAT
+223 LSKSEEFLRAT
-234 GRGISPKR
+234 GHGISPKR
-242 MKDNYVILRS
+242 QKDNYVVLRT
-252 ISFYLLFQKSETVLE
+252 ISFYLLYRKAEDVLR

-299 ADCKTMF
+299 ADCRAMF
-306 LRAMNNSYEIM
+306 LRAMNNSYDIM
-317 GEDAYRFAAYEEKDG
+317 GEDAYRFAAYEDENGKS
-332 RPRKRPINMPLF
+332 RKRPINMPLF
-344 EMLVYIFSYECVSVN
+344 EMLVYIFSNDCVSID
-359 PQITRNSINRFKA
+359 PQITRNAIDKFKDT
-372 SYDYQNMLMSNVDSS
+372 YDYQKMLMSNVDSS
-387 TNVAERFN
+387 TNVTERFST
-395 AAKKLIEQIKN
+395 AKKLIDQIKH
-406 DTANNH
+406 DTANNY

>member
-1 MNFFSVIACFSEKI
+1 
-15 SKFAANF
+15 
-22 KNMQEDK
+22 MQEDR
-29 SDIMDEDL
+29 DIDRYDDL

-46 SEVNEVYPNAEVRVT
+46 AEVNEVYPNAEVRVT

-67 LHIKRLVEERK
+67 LHIKRLVEDRK

-134 ILDFLNNKLVLR
+134 ILDFLNDKLVLK
-146 DLKILVGYNDCRFS
+146 DLKILPEYNDCKFS

-223 LSKTDEFLRAT
+223 LSKTEEFLRAT
-234 GRGISPKR
+234 GHGISPKR
-242 MKDNYVILRS
+242 KKDNYVVLRT
-252 ISFYLLFQKSETVLE
+252 ISFYLLYRKADVVLK

-299 ADCKTMF
+299 ADCRTMF
-306 LRAMNNSYEIM
+306 LRAMNNSYKIM
-317 GEDAYRFAAYEEKDG
+317 GEDAYRFAAYEDESGKS
-332 RPRKRPINMPLF
+332 RKRPINMPLF
-344 EMLVYIFSYECVSVN
+344 EMLAYIFSDDCVTNNS
-359 PQITRNSINRFKA
+359 QITRDAINKFKDT
-372 SYDYQNMLMSNVDSS
+372 YDYQKMLMSNVDSS
-387 TNVAERFN
+387 TNVTERFST
-395 AAKKLIEQIKN
+395 AKKLLEQIKH
-406 DTANNH
+406 DTANID
-412 Q
+412 

>member
-1 MNFFSVIACFSEKI
+1 MS
-15 SKFAANF
+15 
-22 KNMQEDK
+22 EDK
-29 SDIMDEDL
+29 NINMEEDL

-46 SEVNEVYPNAEVRVT
+46 AEVNEVYPNAEVRVT

-67 LHIKRLVEERK
+67 LHIKRLVEDRK

-110 PVMYLFEMRDGKKQ
+110 PVMYLFEMRDGSKQ
-124 VVDGRQRISA
+124 VVDGRQRIAA
-134 ILDFLNNKLVLR
+134 ILDFLNDKLILR
-146 DLKILVGYNDCRFS
+146 DLKILPEYNNFKFS

-223 LSKTDEFLRAT
+223 LSKSEEFLRAT
-234 GRGISPKR
+234 GHGISSKR
-242 MKDNYVILRS
+242 QKDNYVVLRS
-252 ISFYLLFQKSETVLE
+252 ISFYLLYKKSEIVLK
-267 QNGEA
+267 QNGES

-299 ADCKTMF
+299 ADCRAMF
-306 LRAMNNSYEIM
+306 LRAMNNSYDIM
-317 GEDAYRFAAYEEKDG
+317 GEDAYRFAAYEDENGKS
-332 RPRKRPINMPLF
+332 RKRPINMPLF
-344 EMLVYIFSYECVSVN
+344 EMLVFIFSDDCVTTNKFV
-359 PQITRNSINRFKA
+359 TRNAMNKFKE
-372 SYDYQNMLMSNVDSS
+372 SYDYQKMLISNVDSS
-387 TNVAERFN
+387 TNVTERFTT
-395 AAKKLIEQIKN
+395 ALKLIKQIKD
-406 DTANNH
+406 DTSNNN

>member
-1 MNFFSVIACFSEKI
+1 MS
-15 SKFAANF
+15 
-22 KNMQEDK
+22 EDK
-29 SDIMDEDL
+29 NINMEEDL

-46 SEVNEVYPNAEVRVT
+46 AEVNEVYPNAEVRVT

-67 LHIKRLVEERK
+67 LHIKRLVEDRK

-110 PVMYLFEMRDGKKQ
+110 PVMYLFEMRDGSKQ
-124 VVDGRQRISA
+124 VVDGRQRIAA
-134 ILDFLNNKLVLR
+134 ILDFLNDKLILR
-146 DLKILVGYNDCRFS
+146 DLKILPEYNNFKFS

-223 LSKTDEFLRAT
+223 LSKSEEFLRAT
-234 GRGISPKR
+234 GHGISSKR
-242 MKDNYVILRS
+242 QKDNYVVLRS
-252 ISFYLLFQKSETVLE
+252 ISFYLLYKKSEIVLK
-267 QNGEA
+267 QNGES

-299 ADCKTMF
+299 ADCRAMF
-306 LRAMNNSYEIM
+306 LRAMNNSYDIM
-317 GEDAYRFAAYEEKDG
+317 GEDAYRFAAYEDENGKS
-332 RPRKRPINMPLF
+332 RKRPINMPLF
-344 EMLVYIFSYECVSVN
+344 EMLAFIFSDDCVTTNKLV
-359 PQITRNSINRFKA
+359 TRNAINKFKE
-372 SYDYQNMLMSNVDSS
+372 SYDYQKMLMSNVDSS
-387 TNVAERFN
+387 TNVTERFTT
-395 AAKKLIEQIKN
+395 ALKLIKQIKD
-406 DTANNH
+406 DTSNNN

>member
-1 MNFFSVIACFSEKI
+1 
-15 SKFAANF
+15 
-22 KNMQEDK
+22 MQEDRDR
-29 SDIMDEDL
+29 DIDRYDDL

-46 SEVNEVYPNAEVRVT
+46 AEVNEVYPNAEVRVT

-67 LHIKRLVEERK
+67 LHIKRLVEDRK

-134 ILDFLNNKLVLR
+134 ILDFLNDKLVLK
-146 DLKILVGYNDCRFS
+146 DLKILPEYNDCKFS

-223 LSKTDEFLRAT
+223 LSKTEEFLRAT
-234 GRGISPKR
+234 GHGISPKR
-242 MKDNYVILRS
+242 KKDNYVILRT
-252 ISFYLLFQKSETVLE
+252 ISFYLLYRKADVVLK

-299 ADCKTMF
+299 ADCRTMF
-306 LRAMNNSYEIM
+306 LRAMNNSYRIM
-317 GEDAYRFAAYEEKDG
+317 GEDAYRFAAYEDESGKS
-332 RPRKRPINMPLF
+332 RKRPINMPLF
-344 EMLVYIFSYECVSVN
+344 EMLAYIFSDDCVTNNS
-359 PQITRNSINRFKA
+359 QITRDAINKFKDT
-372 SYDYQNMLMSNVDSS
+372 YDYQKMLMSNVDSS
-387 TNVAERFN
+387 TNVTERFST
-395 AAKKLIEQIKN
+395 AKKLLEQIKH
-406 DTANNH
+406 DTANID
-412 Q
+412 